1 MKQGDTRSRPNSEL
15 YIWDKITQVLRKT
28 YPIAISTLGHTAKF
42 VLSTKFYA
50 YTRGNSNSNVN
61 ENFM

>member
-1 MKQGDTRSRPNSEL
+1 MKQGETRSRPNSEI
-15 YIWDKITQVLRKT
+15 YIWEKITQVLRKT

-50 YTRGNSNSNVN
+50 YTRGNSNVN